1 MALDLKELQS
11 LIDTAKTADAFK
23 ADVRRALRKV
33 SSAITTLQ
41 GAVDDAE
48 ALLSADYTPALKER
62 KPRAPREASPVTE
75 VDAEAPFGRKKD
87 GTPKQRPGR
96 VAKAE

>member
-1 MALDLKELQS
+1 MALDLHELQS

-48 ALLSADYTPALKER
+48 ALLSPNYAPAVKER
-62 KPRAPREASPVTE
+62 KPRAPREVSET
-75 VDAEAPFGRKKD
+75 DAEAPFGRKKD

-96 VAKAE
+96 GAKAE